1 MQRRISTTAGKRSEK
16 SQAEE
21 NEGVK
26 VFTGYDGCALIYFVP
41 FPFTD
46 GSVRPSRSHRVR
58 DDESFGESVLIISKL
73 SAFSFTYLQYCFFMN
88 QTKSNDCFF
97 SDKTF

>member
-1 MQRRISTTAGKRSEK
+1 MVSNITPTGRRKQYMQRGISTTAGKRSEK

-26 VFTGYDGCALIYFVP
+26 IFTGYDGCVLIYFVP

-58 DDESFGESVLIISKL
+58 DDESFGESILIISKL
-73 SAFSFTYLQYCFFMN
+73 SAFSFTSLQYYFV
-88 QTKSNDCFF
+88 
-97 SDKTF
+97 

>member
-1 MQRRISTTAGKRSEK
+1 MRRRISTTAGKRSEK

-26 VFTGYDGCALIYFVP
+26 VFTSYDGCVIIYFVP

-46 GSVRPSRSHRVR
+46 GSVWSSRSHRVR
-58 DDESFGESVLIISKL
+58 DDESFGESILIISKL
-73 SAFSFTYLQYCFFMN
+73 SALSFTYVLFCMN

-97 SDKTF
+97 